1 MRGFT
6 VQISPA
12 ILNEVAWYAIM
23 NMRKHPETGYTYTT
37 NKEPAMPETFEELY
51 TPLLKDV
58 FKIHAQKQL
67 DQGDDGLVSARA
79 YAEQGKPEFALAFL
93 LLLDITGDEKREILA
108 RAYERRAALSEE
120 KAEQLNKQFH
130 RPFPLIKLEAQNDL
144 MNARSIR
151 QGKRIRSATRI
162 PPVG

>member
-1 MRGFT
+1 M
-6 VQISPA
+6 S
-12 ILNEVAWYAIM
+12 
-23 NMRKHPETGYTYTT
+23 
-37 NKEPAMPETFEELY
+37 ETFEELY
-51 TPLLKDV
+51 APLLKDV

-93 LLLDITGDEKREILA
+93 LSLDITGDEKREILA
-108 RAYERRAALSEE
+108 HAYERRAALSEE

-130 RPFPLIKLEAQNDL
+130 RPFPLIKLEAQKDL
-144 MNARSIR
+144 LNARSIR

-162 PPVG
+162 PPTG

>member
-1 MRGFT
+1 
-6 VQISPA
+6 
-12 ILNEVAWYAIM
+12 M

-51 TPLLKDV
+51 APLLKDV
-58 FKIHAQKQL
+58 FKIRAQKQL
-67 DQGDDGLVSARA
+67 DQGDDGLISARA

-120 KAEQLNKQFH
+120 KAEQLNRQFH

-144 MNARSIR
+144 LNARSIR